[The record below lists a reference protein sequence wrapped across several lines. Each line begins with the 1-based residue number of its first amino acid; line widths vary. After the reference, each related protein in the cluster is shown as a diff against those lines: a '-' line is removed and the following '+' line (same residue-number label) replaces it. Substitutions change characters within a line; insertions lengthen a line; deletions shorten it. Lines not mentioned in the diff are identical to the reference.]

1 MDKYLI
7 SKFTARGNS
16 KSTNEDAIETVFID
30 DGLLCILCDGVGADS
45 EPEVASRITINAVKN
60 LFDASRQPDYLE
72 RIKETILDANDFLLK
87 YSQQKKDSNQM
98 TTTLEILY
106 LKNNFAYWGHLG
118 DSRIYYLK
126 GNLLRLLTKDHTL
139 IQKLL
144 EEGYLT
150 LKQATNHPNS
160 NIILK
165 ALGKENPEP
174 DLSKMRLGTFET
186 HRFFLC
192 SDGVTNLINEI
203 ELKQILTSKDFESI
217 QNKIISLVRSR
228 GAFDDYSFI
237 LIEKLGDGREENS

>member
-1 MDKYLI
+1 MDQYLI
-7 SKFTARGNS
+7 SKFTAKGSN
-16 KSTNEDAIETVFID
+16 KLTNEDAIETVYID
-30 DGLLCILCDGVGADS
+30 DGLLCVLCDGVGTDS
-45 EPEVASRITINAVKN
+45 EPEVASRITITAVKN
-60 LFDASRQPDYLE
+60 LFDASNQQDYLE

-87 YSQQKKDSNQM
+87 YSQQKKDNTPM

-106 LKNNFAYWGHLG
+106 LKDNFAYWGHLG

-144 EEGYLT
+144 EEGFLT
-150 LKQATNHPNS
+150 LKQASNHPNS

-174 DLSKMRLGTFET
+174 DLSKMRLGNFEN

-192 SDGVTNLINEI
+192 SDGITNLISDT
-203 ELKQILTSKDFESI
+203 ELQQILTSTDFESI
-217 QNKIISLVRSR
+217 QNKIVSLVRSR
-228 GAFDDYSFI
+228 GVSDDYSFI
-237 LIEKLGDGREENS
+237 LIEKVSNGRQKNS